1 METKGEGQH
10 LNLEK
15 KKKRSEPDIGGPY
28 KLFQICLPFPR
39 KASGGLTL
47 TYHTATLRYRNANDL
62 KFMRCHP
69 LKNINQVLAF

>member
-47 TYHTATLRYRNANDL
+47 TYHTATLRYR
-62 KFMRCHP
+62 KC
-69 LKNINQVLAF
+69 KWSQVYEMSSTNKY